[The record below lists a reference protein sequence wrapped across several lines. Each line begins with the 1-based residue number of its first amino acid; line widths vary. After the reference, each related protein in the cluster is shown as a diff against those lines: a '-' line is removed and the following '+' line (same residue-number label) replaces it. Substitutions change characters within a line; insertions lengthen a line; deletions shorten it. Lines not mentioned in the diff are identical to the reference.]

1 MIEKKSL
8 SRFSF
13 VLPLLPD
20 PVLHSYAMHI
30 FFEGWG
36 AGDGGKGRRKVEG
49 IVQFLLKLY
58 IRYDYI

>member
-13 VLPLLPD
+13 VLPLLLD
-20 PVLHSYAMHI
+20 PAMHI

-36 AGDGGKGRRKVEG
+36 AGDGGREG
-49 IVQFLLKLY
+49 EKWKELSNFF
-58 IRYDYI
+58 

>member
-13 VLPLLPD
+13 VLPLLRD

-30 FFEGWG
+30 FFKGWG
-36 AGDGGKGRRKVEG
+36 AGDGGREGEKRKELSN
-49 IVQFLLKLY
+49 FF
-58 IRYDYI
+58 